1 MGTLE
6 QITKLIDAGY
16 TKDEIAELFAQEAK
30 EQAPA
35 DPKPAQQAQQ
45 PQADT
50 QPAPADPQLAQQPT
64 GFEKLDAAI
73 NKMNEL
79 ADGIAKLAIM
89 NSQQP
94 ARESTND
101 FLAKIINPH
110 YGEDK

>member
-16 TKDEIAELFAQEAK
+16 TKDEIAALFAQEVK
-30 EQAPA
+30 EEQAPA
-35 DPKPAQQAQQ
+35 DPEPA
-45 PQADT
+45 
-50 QPAPADPQLAQQPT
+50 QPAPAEPEAKQEEPDRIDAAVAKI
-64 GFEKLDAAI
+64 EKL
-73 NKMNEL
+73 
-79 ADGIAKLAIM
+79 ADSIAKLAIM

>member
-16 TKDEIAELFAQEAK
+16 TKDEIAALFAQEAK

-35 DPKPAQQAQQ
+35 DPKPAQQPQQEAQ
-45 PQADT
+45 PQAQP
-50 QPAPADPQLAQQPT
+50 QPAPADQQPA